1 MTDEPTLRE
10 PTTPPAPSPL
20 RATAARARRTR
31 GGRRKLSPR
40 NRKIL
45 LVAHV
50 VVSVGWLGA
59 ATAMMTLA
67 LRGLISTDPVVR
79 VSAYETM
86 HYFDLAVN
94 APLSISML
102 ITGILCS
109 ALTPW
114 GLIRHWWI
122 LTKLILSA
130 ALLLSIPFLSAPRL
144 RELADTIPAAAE
156 PAGSAAEVLAISI
169 TGVTV
174 LTAITVLSIF
184 KPWGRTRW
192 Y

>member
-1 MTDEPTLRE
+1 M
-10 PTTPPAPSPL
+10 
-20 RATAARARRTR
+20 
-31 GGRRKLSPR
+31 SPR
-40 NRKIL
+40 SRKTL

-67 LRGLISTDPVVR
+67 LRGLVSTDPIVR

-86 HYFDLAVN
+86 HYFDLPVN

-109 ALTPW
+109 VLTPW
-114 GLIRHWWI
+114 GLIRHWWV
-122 LTKLILSA
+122 LAKLVLSA
-130 ALLLSIPFLSAPRL
+130 GLLLAIPFLSAHRL
-144 RELADTIPAAAE
+144 RELTETIPAATE
-156 PAGSAAEVLAISI
+156 PAGTAAEVLAISI

-174 LTAITVLSIF
+174 LTAVTVLSVF